1 MNSINTFN
9 KDITVIIIAHR
20 LTTLKKCDMILE
32 LGNNFQ
38 TKIMDYSEIINLNIK
53 SGDKHA

>member
-53 SGDKHA
+53 PGDKHA